1 MSSDEPKIAPNV
13 SLPLTFQ
20 NSFWT
25 SDYRTGLNVL
35 FSKLEKGIVENAEI
49 VAFLRARVA
58 AERTIASSLINPPP
72 TGARGTGF
80 DTDDGAALLRAF
92 QGLQT
97 ESAAQG
103 DAHKNL
109 AQELE
114 KMVADPFENWAAGH
128 AERIHETQHVLLDI
142 YIKTYEDKGYDIL
155 KLKQTYL
162 NKSRL
167 ANEAEDDAKFAP
179 NQNLADAYTSPRL
192 GPTTPSR
199 TGTVSD
205 RIRKSLGT
213 SPSRGSSVA
222 SDATTETATTEA
234 ATIEIKV
241 DKGKGRATT
250 PPPEVASPPPMS
262 PAMPPKLEIPKQA
275 APQPLSPILL
285 AGLALSPAAV
295 SALLLQASK
304 ELKTTTLKLPFIGD
318 YKDCFTGADFVDFL
332 RSKVPGFDDS
342 VERAAEAA
350 RDLTERENLLRRVG
364 EIGNA
369 FEDSQAALYQFR
381 PKAFKLEE
389 DMRASL
395 APPAS
400 TDNSL
405 APSPSLLSP
414 ASNLMKRSNTVVNFI
429 SRAVKSAN
437 TPAEPPHVRARNEA
451 DVAERA
457 YRAGVRALDRQRLG
471 VEEKA
476 EEGLKLLNKWEI
488 ERLRAVKTVLQQYQ
502 AALGSLT
509 PALGASV
516 ARIGPLLDAFVPE
529 SDAAALIEHARTG
542 PFRPVAHLFES
553 RQLGEYAADGAF
565 GLDLG
570 KWGAAAWGE
579 GESGVDTIP
588 GVITALLDA
597 LAEKYKNLPSDEGE
611 SIFSLAVVELLFSA
625 AELERRRTWIYEV
638 PLSASHRLREAI
650 NDLPSEQPIPAEL
663 FAEFDAPIVAAT
675 TKLWFLELNPPLC
688 MWETWD
694 EMRKVYPSVGAAQ
707 TEDRRVEDLQ
717 TVLMRLPKVN
727 LLVLDTI
734 IKHLKELVEATEGT
748 DEATDV
754 YIAKLGLSLGR
765 VLVVDLIERYE
776 EILPPT
782 VTKKKK
788 EVARAAPQRKRTKPF
803 DQRVSRRSM
812 QMQQQDPRKLLEAQQ
827 ASQAGRPG
835 AGSNAGQTGNGPP
848 PRPTFADPG
857 EPPRPT
863 FVEPGAPPTEGRP
876 AFAEPRDDPAGLSV
890 PGEGIIVHPPTP
902 VTSTG
907 PGESTDS
914 PSNETPGSPPRAMSP
929 PLRARSPPVEGT
941 LSRTPSG
948 TTRGAVRGPRM
959 VARGPRAP
967 PGAAAPSTSPT
978 PPPTAPDRS
987 SVSSIERPYISANPS
1002 DYAPRGRGGR
1012 TNASAFG
1019 RRDLATRTMASG
1031 SEDETV
1037 GK

>member
-1 MSSDEPKIAPNV
+1 MSTDAEEPKRPPNV

-35 FSKLEKGIVENAEI
+35 FSKLEQGIVENAEI
-49 VAFLRARVA
+49 VSFIRARVA

-80 DTDDGAALLRAF
+80 DADDGAALLRAF
-92 QGLQT
+92 QGLQA

-128 AERIHETQHVLLDI
+128 AERIHDSQHALLDI

-162 NKSRL
+162 NKTRL

-179 NQNLADAYTSPRL
+179 NQNLSDAYTSPRL

-199 TGTVSD
+199 NSTISD

-222 SDATTETATTEA
+222 SDATTDTTATET
-234 ATIEIKV
+234 KV
-241 DKGKGRATT
+241 DKGKGRATS
-250 PPPEVASPPPMS
+250 PPPAEVASPPPMS
-262 PAMPPKLEIPKQA
+262 PAMPPKLDIPKQETS
-275 APQPLSPILL
+275 QPLSPILL
-285 AGLALSPAAV
+285 AGLSLSPAAV
-295 SALLLQASK
+295 SALLLEASK

-332 RSKVPGFDDS
+332 RVKVPGFDDS
-342 VERAAEAA
+342 VDRAVEAA

-364 EIGNA
+364 ELGNA

-389 DMRASL
+389 EMRATL
-395 APPAS
+395 APPS
-400 TDNSL
+400 PGGVSP

-437 TPAEPPHVRARNEA
+437 TPAEPPHVKARNEA
-451 DVAERA
+451 DLAEKA

-471 VEEKA
+471 VEEKV
-476 EEGLKLLNKWEI
+476 EEALKVLNKWEV

-502 AALGSLT
+502 AALSSFT

-516 ARIGPLLDAFVPE
+516 ARIAPLLDAFVPE
-529 SDAAALIEHARTG
+529 SDATALIEHYRTG

-579 GESGVDTIP
+579 GESGVDAIP
-588 GVITALLDA
+588 SVITSLLAALDQ
-597 LAEKYKNLPSDEGE
+597 KYKELPSDE
-611 SIFSLAVVELLFSA
+611 
-625 AELERRRTWIYEV
+625 ERRRTWIYEV
-638 PLSASHRLREAI
+638 PLVASHRLREAI
-650 NDLPSEQPIPAEL
+650 NELPSEQPIPAEF
-663 FAEFDAPIVAAT
+663 FAQYDAPVVAAT

-688 MWETWD
+688 MWDTWE
-694 EMRKVYPSVGAAQ
+694 EMRKVYPSVGASQ

-734 IKHLKELVEATEGT
+734 IKHLKELVEATAGAE
-748 DEATDV
+748 EPTDV
-754 YIAKLGLSLGR
+754 YVAKLGLSLGR
-765 VLVVDLIERYE
+765 VFMRPKVENELSIQDRHPKLLVVDLIERYE

-782 VTKKKK
+782 VIKKKK
-788 EVARAAPQRKRTKPF
+788 EVARAVPQRKRTKPF
-803 DQRVSRRSM
+803 DERINRRSL
-812 QMQQQDPRKLLEAQQ
+812 QQQQQDPRKMLEVQHAT
-827 ASQAGRPG
+827 QAGRPR
-835 AGSNAGQTGNGPP
+835 AGSNVGQTGNPAASGFVEPGPP
-848 PRPTFADPG
+848 PRPTFVDPG

-863 FVEPGAPPTEGRP
+863 FAEPDGGRP
-876 AFAEPRDDPAGLSV
+876 AFAEPQDDAPGLGV
-890 PGEGIIVHPPTP
+890 PGEGIVVQPPTP
-902 VTSTG
+902 IAATH
-907 PGESTDS
+907 PENIDS
-914 PSNETPGSPPRAMSP
+914 PSNETPGSPPRATSP
-929 PLRARSPPVEGT
+929 PLRARSPPGDGA

-948 TTRGAVRGPRM
+948 TTRGAIRGPR
-959 VARGPRAP
+959 VAARGPRAA
-967 PGAAAPSTSPT
+967 PGTAAISTSPSAT
-978 PPPTAPDRS
+978 PPPPPATGRAPGRD
-987 SVSSIERPYISANPS
+987 SVSSIDRPQVQANPS

-1019 RRDLATRTMASG
+1019 ARRARD
-1031 SEDETV
+1031 EDE
-1037 GK
+1037 G

>member
-1 MSSDEPKIAPNV
+1 MSSGEPEPKIAPNV

-35 FSKLEKGIVENAEI
+35 FSKLEQGIAENAEI
-49 VAFLRARVA
+49 VSFVRARVA
-58 AERTIASSLINPPP
+58 AERNIASALINPPP

-80 DTDDGAALLRAF
+80 DADDGAALLRAF
-92 QGLQT
+92 QGIQT

-142 YIKTYEDKGYDIL
+142 YIKTYEDKGLDIL
-155 KLKQTYL
+155 KLKQSYV

-179 NQNLADAYTSPRL
+179 NQNLGDAYTSPRL
-192 GPTTPSR
+192 KPTTPSR

-213 SPSRGSSVA
+213 SPSRASSVA
-222 SDATTETATTEA
+222 SDATTETTATET
-234 ATIEIKV
+234 KV

-250 PPPEVASPPPMS
+250 PPPEVSSPPPMS

-275 APQPLSPILL
+275 TPQPLSPILL

-295 SALLLQASK
+295 SALLLEASK

-332 RSKVPGFDDS
+332 RAKVPGFDDS
-342 VERAAEAA
+342 VERAEEAA

-364 EIGNA
+364 ELGNA

-389 DMRASL
+389 EMRASL
-395 APPAS
+395 APPGSA
-400 TDNSL
+400 DNSL

-429 SRAVKSAN
+429 SRAVKNAN
-437 TPAEPPHVRARNEA
+437 TPAEPPHIRARNEA

-471 VEEKA
+471 VEEKV

-502 AALGSLT
+502 SALGSLS
-509 PALGASV
+509 PSIGASV
-516 ARIGPLLDAFVPE
+516 ARIGSLLDAFVPE
-529 SDAAALIEHARTG
+529 SDATALIERSRTG

-553 RQLGEYAADGAF
+553 RQLGEYAADGVF

-579 GESGVDTIP
+579 GESGTDAIP
-588 GVITALLDA
+588 GIITSLLEALT
-597 LAEKYKNLPSDEGE
+597 EKYKGLPSDE
-611 SIFSLAVVELLFSA
+611 
-625 AELERRRTWIYEV
+625 ERRRTWIYEV
-638 PLSASHRLREAI
+638 PLSASHRLREAL
-650 NDLPSEQPIPAEL
+650 NDLPSEQPIPAEI
-663 FAEFDAPIVAAT
+663 FAEFDAPVTVAT

-688 MWETWD
+688 TWETWD

-727 LLVLDTI
+727 LLVLDAV
-734 IKHLKELVEATEGT
+734 IKHLKELVEATAGA
-748 DEATDV
+748 DEASDV
-754 YIAKLGLSLGR
+754 YTAKLGLSLGR
-765 VLVVDLIERYE
+765 VFMRPKVENELSIQDRHPKLLVVDLIERYE

-782 VTKKKK
+782 VAKKKK
-788 EVARAAPQRKRTKPF
+788 EVARAVPQRKRTKPF
-803 DQRVSRRSM
+803 DERVSRRSM
-812 QMQQQDPRKLLEAQQ
+812 QLQHQNKLLEAQT
-827 ASQAGRPG
+827 GRPR
-835 AGSNAGQTGNGPP
+835 AGSNVGQTENPTTSGFVEPGPP
-848 PRPTFADPG
+848 PRPTFVDPG

-863 FVEPGAPPTEGRP
+863 FAEPSAPPAGGRP
-876 AFAEPRDDPAGLSV
+876 AFAEPRDDSAGLDV
-890 PGEGIIVHPPTP
+890 PGENVVVQPPTP
-902 VTSTG
+902 VAANYG
-907 PGESTDS
+907 RDLDS
-914 PSNETPGSPPRAMSP
+914 PSNETPGSPPRATSP
-929 PLRARSPPVEGT
+929 PLRARSPEGA
-941 LSRTPSG
+941 LSRTPS
-948 TTRGAVRGPRM
+948 
-959 VARGPRAP
+959 
-967 PGAAAPSTSPT
+967 
-978 PPPTAPDRS
+978 
-987 SVSSIERPYISANPS
+987 
-1002 DYAPRGRGGR
+1002 
-1012 TNASAFG
+1012 
-1019 RRDLATRTMASG
+1019 
-1031 SEDETV
+1031 
-1037 GK
+1037 

>member
-1 MSSDEPKIAPNV
+1 MSTDEPKIAPNV

-35 FSKLEKGIVENAEI
+35 FSRLEQGIAENAEI
-49 VAFLRARVA
+49 VAFIRARVA
-58 AERTIASSLINPPP
+58 AERTIAASLINPPP
-72 TGARGTGF
+72 TGTRGTGF
-80 DTDDGAALLRAF
+80 DVDDGAALLRAF
-92 QGLQT
+92 QGLKT

-103 DAHKNL
+103 DSHKNL
-109 AQELE
+109 GEELE

-128 AERIHETQHVLLDI
+128 AERIRETQHVLLDV
-142 YIKTYEDKGYDIL
+142 YIKTYEDKGFDIV

-162 NKSRL
+162 NKTRL

-179 NQNLADAYTSPRL
+179 NQNLGDAYTSPRL
-192 GPTTPSR
+192 KPTTPSR

-205 RIRKSLGT
+205 RIRKSLGA

-222 SDATTETATTEA
+222 SDATNDTATAET
-234 ATIEIKV
+234 EIKV

-275 APQPLSPILL
+275 TPQPLSPILL

-304 ELKTTTLKLPFIGD
+304 ELKTTTLKLPFIGE

-332 RSKVPGFDDS
+332 RAKVPGFDDS
-342 VERAAEAA
+342 VERAGEAA

-364 EIGNA
+364 ELGNA

-389 DMRASL
+389 EMRASL

-400 TDNSL
+400 ADNSL

-414 ASNLMKRSNTVVNFI
+414 ASNLMKRSGTVVNFI

-437 TPAEPPHVRARNEA
+437 TPAEPPHIRARNEA
-451 DVAERA
+451 DIAERA

-471 VEEKA
+471 VEEKV
-476 EEGLKLLNKWEI
+476 EEGLKILNKWEV

-529 SDAAALIEHARTG
+529 SDATALIEHARTG

-553 RQLGEYAADGAF
+553 RQLGEYAADGVF

-588 GVITALLDA
+588 GVVTALLSA
-597 LAEKYKNLPSDEGE
+597 LTEKYKDLPSDE
-611 SIFSLAVVELLFSA
+611 
-625 AELERRRTWIYEV
+625 ERRRTWIYEV

-650 NDLPSEQPIPAEL
+650 NDLPADQSIPAEL
-663 FAEFDAPIVAAT
+663 FAEFDAPVVAAT

-688 MWETWD
+688 LWETWD

-727 LLVLDTI
+727 LLVLDTVI
-734 IKHLKELVEATEGT
+734 QHLKELVEATAGA

-754 YIAKLGLSLGR
+754 YVAKLGLSLGR
-765 VLVVDLIERYE
+765 GKSK
-776 EILPPT
+776 ILGW
-782 VTKKKK
+782 
-788 EVARAAPQRKRTKPF
+788 EV
-803 DQRVSRRSM
+803 M
-812 QMQQQDPRKLLEAQQ
+812 L
-827 ASQAGRPG
+827 
-835 AGSNAGQTGNGPP
+835 
-848 PRPTFADPG
+848 
-857 EPPRPT
+857 
-863 FVEPGAPPTEGRP
+863 
-876 AFAEPRDDPAGLSV
+876 
-890 PGEGIIVHPPTP
+890 
-902 VTSTG
+902 
-907 PGESTDS
+907 
-914 PSNETPGSPPRAMSP
+914 
-929 PLRARSPPVEGT
+929 
-941 LSRTPSG
+941 
-948 TTRGAVRGPRM
+948 
-959 VARGPRAP
+959 
-967 PGAAAPSTSPT
+967 
-978 PPPTAPDRS
+978 
-987 SVSSIERPYISANPS
+987 
-1002 DYAPRGRGGR
+1002 
-1012 TNASAFG
+1012 
-1019 RRDLATRTMASG
+1019 SG
-1031 SEDETV
+1031 SV
-1037 GK
+1037 